1 VIEMRKSDIG
11 VIGMAVMGKNLA
23 LNFADQGFLVSIYN
37 RTTQVAKAV
46 VKENNHANLVFN
58 AELEDFVNSLEKP
71 RKILIMVQAGKAVDA
86 VINQLIQLCQPGDIL
101 IDGGNSY
108 FEDTQR
114 RFFELKAKGL
124 EYLGLGVSGG
134 EEGARFGPALMPSGE
149 YEAYTQVRPMLDAVA
164 ARANG
169 EPCSAYIGK
178 DGSGHFVKMVHNGIE
193 YGDMQ
198 LIAETYSLL
207 KNVLNLDSKQLKEVF
222 TKWNKGYLNSYLIE
236 ITAAIVDHEDTLN
249 QGLLLDK
256 ILDVARQKGT
266 GKWTSRQS
274 LELNT
279 DASVLTSAVYSR
291 FISEIKDTRVRAY
304 DIYHQSKP
312 TIKTESIEIIDKLEA
327 ALYGAKMIAYAQGFD
342 LLKKA
347 DQTYQWN
354 LNMTNIAK
362 GWRAG
367 CIIRAKFLDKIAEA
381 YASNVKLEHLLF
393 DDYFVKTLYQ
403 VLPELR
409 EIVSLAIKNG
419 LSMSAYSNALAYFDA
434 LTAKHSAANLIQA
447 QRDYFGAHSF
457 ERIDEE
463 GDFHGNW

>member
-1 VIEMRKSDIG
+1 MIEMRKSNIG

-23 LNFADQGFLVSIYN
+23 LNFADQGYLVSIYN
-37 RTTQVAKAV
+37 RTTQVAEAV
-46 VKENNHANLVFN
+46 VQESKHKNLVFN
-58 AELEDFVNSLEKP
+58 ATLEDFVNSLEKP
-71 RKILIMVQAGKAVDA
+71 RKVLIMVQAGKAVDA
-86 VINQLIQLCQPGDIL
+86 VIHQLVQLCQPGDIL

-114 RFFELKAKGL
+114 RFFELKEKGI

-134 EEGARFGPALMPSGE
+134 EDGARFGPALMPSGK
-149 YEAYTQVRPMLDAVA
+149 YEAYKLVQPMLDSVA
-164 ARANG
+164 AKANG

-207 KNVLNLDSKQLKEVF
+207 KNVLNLDSKQLKDVF
-222 TKWNKGYLNSYLIE
+222 TKWNEGYLNSYLIE
-236 ITAAIVDHEDTLN
+236 ITAAIVDHQDTLD

-266 GKWTSRQS
+266 GKWTSKQS
-274 LELNT
+274 LELNV
-279 DASVLTSAVYSR
+279 DASVLTSAVYGR
-291 FISEIKDTRVRAY
+291 FISEIKDTRGRAY
-304 DIYHQSKP
+304 DIYHESKP
-312 TIKTESIEIIDKLEA
+312 MIQTESFELIEKLET

-347 DQTYQWN
+347 DQAYQWN

-367 CIIRAKFLDKIAEA
+367 CIIRAKFLDKIADA
-381 YASNVKLEHLLF
+381 YTNDVNLEHLLF

-403 VLPELR
+403 VLPDLR
-409 EIVSLAIKNG
+409 EIVSLAIRNG

-434 LTAKHSAANLIQA
+434 LTTKNSAANLIQA

-457 ERIDEE
+457 ERVDKE

>member
-1 VIEMRKSDIG
+1 MRKSDIG

>member
-1 VIEMRKSDIG
+1 MRKSDIG

-236 ITAAIVDHEDTLN
+236 ITAAIVDHQDTLN